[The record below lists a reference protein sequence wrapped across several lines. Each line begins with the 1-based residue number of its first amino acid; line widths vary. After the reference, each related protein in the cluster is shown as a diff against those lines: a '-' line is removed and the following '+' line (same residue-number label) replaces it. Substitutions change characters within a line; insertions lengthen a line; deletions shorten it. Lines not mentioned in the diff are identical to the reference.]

1 MRDLFYAEAL
11 NANFGGRQDLIRGD
25 GTAASTSNVTLS
37 TLSLIAGTNYFPIDT
52 GGNSSLRVVLTALIV
67 QPPVP
72 QTPGISTSTSGGT
85 GLAAATQYFYKV
97 TATLP
102 GGETGP
108 SAEVNVTTGAG
119 GTNSNT
125 VTWASVAN
133 ATGYTVYRGTATN
146 AENVGYVVAG
156 GGTVTF
162 LDTGAAGSAISPP
175 AQPVAATASI
185 QPTFNDRQTP
195 DTTVAAVPVTL
206 TPGTA
211 TTATLTLTG
220 QRIVLLAIVV
230 PPRGL
235 CTVSR
240 AEYSAK

>member
-11 NANFGGRQDLIRGD
+11 NANFAGRQDLIRGD
-25 GTAASTSNVTLS
+25 GTAASTSNVALS
-37 TLSLIAGTNYFPIDT
+37 TLSLVAGTNYFPIDT
-52 GGNSSLRVVLTALIV
+52 GGNSSLRVILTANLV

-72 QTPGISTSTSGGT
+72 QTPGISTSTLGGT
-85 GLAAATQYFYKV
+85 GLAAATPYFYKV
-97 TATLP
+97 TATLA

-108 SAEVNVTTGAG
+108 STEVTITTGAG

-125 VTWASVAN
+125 ITWAAVAN

-156 GGTVTF
+156 GATVSF
-162 LDTGAAGSAISPP
+162 VDTGAAGSAISPP

-185 QPTFNDRQTP
+185 QPTFADRVTP
-195 DTTVAAVPVTL
+195 DSTVAAVPVTL
-206 TPGTA
+206 TPATA
-211 TTATLTLTG
+211 TTAVLTLTG

-230 PPRGL
+230 PSRGL
-235 CTVSR
+235 CTFSR